1 MKIRKRKLKLS
12 KGCWVILILYFVF
25 FLGDLISTLIIG
37 DLVYYLEANP
47 IFILTKSFVPII
59 IINILFMVYLCW
71 SYMKGGVNMRFWVMG
86 LVTWLALLRTL
97 IIKTNIQVYLNPPT
111 LEVAK
116 AITTTTKLTSLS
128 YSVILGLL
136 IPLLITQLTFWFY
149 QLDHKIKIK
158 KK

>member
-1 MKIRKRKLKLS
+1 
-12 KGCWVILILYFVF
+12 
-25 FLGDLISTLIIG
+25 
-37 DLVYYLEANP
+37 
-47 IFILTKSFVPII
+47 
-59 IINILFMVYLCW
+59 
-71 SYMKGGVNMRFWVMG
+71 MKGGVNMRFWVMG